1 MRWPTIVAALLLS
14 GCVATGSIDTPTAE
28 TSSTPQIEMQSAEEA
43 MKEELPV
50 AIPARFV
57 CREKDD
63 IILVVNVDMY
73 KEGRTQQQW
82 AADFEIIKSQL
93 TSCLV
98 LRRVFNLTPTER
110 VLRYEDQDKAPSAVF
125 QVEIGN
131 GVGYVI
137 SYDLPKAQNQG
148 GGNINP
154 GSNGDIR
161 PFIPAPYT
169 PGIIRREV

>member
-1 MRWPTIVAALLLS
+1 LA
-14 GCVATGSIDTPTAE
+14 
-28 TSSTPQIEMQSAEEA
+28 
-43 MKEELPV
+43 
-50 AIPARFV
+50 
-57 CREKDD
+57 
-63 IILVVNVDMY
+63 
-73 KEGRTQQQW
+73 
-82 AADFEIIKSQL
+82 
-93 TSCLV
+93 SCFI
-98 LRRVFNLTPTER
+98 LRRIFNFTPTER

-137 SYDLPKAQNQG
+137 AYDLPKAQNQG